1 MSESKDVN
9 AIYEHVVSHIDD
21 AISNG
26 WIKAYYQPV
35 IRGLTGQ
42 LCSAESLARWI
53 DPEYG
58 LLAPD
63 KFISAL
69 EASNNIH
76 KLDCFLVDKVCS
88 DIHEHM
94 IIGKPTFPVSI
105 NFSRLDFIM
114 CDMLDV
120 VETAV
125 MKYDIPRDY
134 LHFEITESM
143 IAQDEELMKKVITDF
158 RNRGYEIWMDDF
170 GSGYSSLNLLKDY
183 DFDLVKMDMR
193 FLSDV
198 TEKSKSILRSAIN
211 LAKQIGI
218 KTLSEGV
225 ETKEQI
231 DFLLSVGCGKL
242 QGYYYG
248 KPQPYDEMLKSMAD
262 KHIEFEQRQW
272 RSYYEA
278 ACLALVG
285 LDRPV
290 EIIEYDGYNFKTLFM
305 NEAYKKQISLNGY
318 NYEEIDRIVY
328 NSDSPLMPKYR
339 KFADK
344 TIKSKG
350 TETFFYTSK
359 GNYYQLKATY
369 LADNAGKYLFRGNIN
384 NISLDQ
390 NTAER
395 DQLNN
400 KLKELNHLHETVL
413 LINKKENI
421 TSPLLG
427 GYNYIEG
434 SAYSPVPLDRTLKS
448 FEEKFVYPEDRES
461 FKKFMSLMY
470 TGKKDF
476 SKEHPFA
483 QKTIRVKQEDG
494 SYLWRDFAILP
505 LTGTGDSEYLLT
517 ISAITGEMSRA
528 LDKLYY
534 PDFTDDETSSLSNDP
549 AVTLSSV
556 LADSNNGELYD
567 DDTATEYAR
576 LWYSLIKNSSY
587 KLFWKD
593 KDRRFRGVSKS
604 FLDFYEI
611 KSLDDIIGKTDEEMH
626 WHVDDGPYQG
636 DELDVL
642 GKGLRVY
649 NAPGQCIVNG
659 VVHNIICNKVPI
671 YKGGKIIGLVGSFA
685 DVDEEIYRVQKLK
698 NPTKL
703 DTITRLM
710 NTKAF
715 IEIMMDYAIQYN
727 DSGRNYAYI
736 ILHNSNQRRI
746 EESYGKE
753 VASSVI
759 RQMGEKII
767 DVIKQSGAA
776 SRLKESYFAIIIY
789 IDSKEK
795 LDELT
800 KKVKEHIESINKVDG
815 KSVTLRINT
824 NSHLRTDPGLTDET
838 IYPIT
843 LRELEESEGKK

>member
-1 MSESKDVN
+1 MSENKDRN
-9 AIYEHVVSHIDD
+9 AIYEHVVNHIDE
-21 AISNG
+21 AIAGG
-26 WIKAYYQPV
+26 WIKVYYQPV

-42 LCSAESLARWI
+42 LCSAESLARWL

-58 LLAPD
+58 FLAPD
-63 KFISAL
+63 MFIGAL
-69 EASNNIH
+69 EQSNNIH
-76 KLDCFLVDKVCS
+76 KLDCYLVDKVCS

-94 IIGKPTFPVSI
+94 IADKPTFPVSI

-120 VETAV
+120 VEKAIL
-125 MKYDIPRDY
+125 KYDIPRDY

-143 IAQDEELMKKVITDF
+143 IAQDEELMKKVIKSF

-198 TEKSKSILRSAIN
+198 TAKSKSILKSAIN
-211 LAKQIGI
+211 LAKQIDI
-218 KTLSEGV
+218 KTLCEGV
-225 ETKEQI
+225 ETKEQV
-231 DFLLSVGCGKL
+231 DFLLSIGCGKF
-242 QGYYYG
+242 QGYYYC
-248 KPQPYDEMLKSMAD
+248 KPQPYDDMIKSMAD
-262 KHIEFEQRQW
+262 KNIKFEQRKW

-285 LDRPV
+285 LDRPLL
-290 EIIEYDGYNFKTLFM
+290 ITDFDGYNFKTLFM
-305 NEAYKKQISLNGY
+305 NEAFKKQISLNGY
-318 NYEEIDRIVY
+318 RYDEIDKFIF
-328 NSDSPLMPKYR
+328 NSNSALLSKYR
-339 KFADK
+339 KFASK
-344 TIKSKG
+344 AIRSKG
-350 TETFFYTSK
+350 TETFYYTSR
-359 GNYYQLKATY
+359 GNYYQLKVTY
-369 LADNAGKYLFRGNIN
+369 LAENEGRHLFKCNIN
-384 NISLDQ
+384 NISIDQ

-395 DQLNN
+395 DQLDT
-400 KLKELNHLHETVL
+400 KIKELNQLYETIL

-434 SAYSPVPLDRTLKS
+434 SAYSSAPFDKS
-448 FEEKFVYPEDRES
+448 FEKFLNNYVYSEDRDA
-461 FKKFMSLMY
+461 FTKFMDIINLEHNEF
-470 TGKKDF
+470 TKEQPF
-476 SKEHPFA
+476 SKKA
-483 QKTIRVKQEDG
+483 IRVKQPDG
-494 SYLWRDFAILP
+494 SYLWREFSLLP
-505 LTGTGDSEYLLT
+505 IIGTGKAEFLLT
-517 ISAITGEMSRA
+517 ISAITDEMAKA
-528 LDKLYY
+528 LNKLYY
-534 PDFTDDETSSLSNDP
+534 PDFTDDDIGTLDDDP
-549 AVTLSSV
+549 AHTLDEI
-556 LADSNNGELYD
+556 LNKDNEDILYD
-567 DDTATEYAR
+567 NDTTTEYAR
-576 LWYSLIKNSSY
+576 IWYSLIKNSSY

-604 FLDFYEI
+604 FLDFYGIE
-611 KSLDDIIGKTDEEMH
+611 SLDDIIGKNDEEMH

-642 GKGLRVY
+642 GKGLRVN

-659 VVHNIICNKVPI
+659 VVHNITCNKVPI
-671 YKGGKIIGLVGSFA
+671 YNNGKIIGLVGSFA
-685 DVDEEIYRVQKLK
+685 DVDEEIYRIQKIK

-715 IEIMMDYAIQYN
+715 IETMMDYAIQYN
-727 DSGRNYAYI
+727 DGGRNYAYI

-746 EESYGKE
+746 KDTYGKE
-753 VASSVI
+753 VASCVI

-776 SRLKESYFAIIIY
+776 SRLKESYFAIITY
-789 IDSKEK
+789 IDSKDK

-800 KKVKEHIESINKVDG
+800 RRIKENIEGINEVDG
-815 KSVTLRINT
+815 KSVTIRINT
-824 NSHLRTDPGLTDET
+824 NNHLRTDPGMTDET

-843 LRELEESEGKK
+843 LRELEEAEEKR

>member
-21 AISNG
+21 AISNE
-26 WIKAYYQPV
+26 WIKVYYQPV

-58 LLAPD
+58 LLTPD

-94 IIGKPTFPVSI
+94 IAGKPVFPVSI

-120 VETAV
+120 VESTIL
-125 MKYDIPRDY
+125 KYDIPRDY

-193 FLSDV
+193 FLSNM
-198 TEKSKSILRSAIN
+198 TEKSKSILRSAIS
-211 LAKQIGI
+211 LAKHIDI

-225 ETKEQI
+225 ETKEQV
-231 DFLLSVGCGKL
+231 DFLMSVGCGKY

-248 KPQPYDEMLKSMAD
+248 KPQPYDDMIKSMEE
-262 KHIEFEQRQW
+262 KNIQFEQRKW
-272 RSYYEA
+272 RSFYEA
-278 ACLALVG
+278 ACLALVD
-285 LDRPV
+285 LDRPID
-290 EIIEYDGYNFKTLFM
+290 IIEFDGYNFKNLFM
-305 NEAYKKQISLNGY
+305 NEAFKKQISLEGY
-318 NYEEIDRIVY
+318 DYDKIDKIIF
-328 NSDSPLMPKYR
+328 NSNSTLMPKYR
-339 KFADK
+339 KFAAK
-344 TIKSKG
+344 AIRSKG
-350 TETFFYTSK
+350 TDTFYYTSK
-359 GNYYQLKATY
+359 GNYFQLKVSY
-369 LADNAGKYLFRGNIN
+369 LAENEGKYLFKCNIN
-384 NISLDQ
+384 NISIDQ

-395 DQLNN
+395 DQLNT
-400 KLKELNHLHETVL
+400 KIKELNHLFETIL

-427 GYNYIEG
+427 GYNYLEG
-434 SAYSPVPLDRTLKS
+434 SAYSSVALDKS
-448 FEEKFVYPEDRES
+448 LEYFINNFVYPEDRDA
-461 FKKFMSLMY
+461 FTKFMDIINL
-470 TGKKDF
+470 GKREL
-476 SKEHPFA
+476 SKEQTFA
-483 QKTIRVKQEDG
+483 KKAIRVKQSDG
-494 SYLWRDFAILP
+494 SYLWREFSLLP
-505 LTGTGDSEYLLT
+505 ITGTGESEFLLT
-517 ISAITGEMSRA
+517 ICAITDEMVNA
-528 LDKLYY
+528 LNKLYY
-534 PDFTDDETSSLSNDP
+534 PDFTDNDIN
-549 AVTLSSV
+549 TL
-556 LADSNNGELYD
+556 D
-567 DDTATEYAR
+567 DDPTRTLDELLNKDNEDRLNNNDTTTEYAR
-576 LWYSLIKNSSY
+576 VWYSLIKNSSY

-593 KDRRFRGVSKS
+593 QNRRFRGVSKS
-604 FLDFYEI
+604 FLDFYGIE
-611 KSLDDIIGKTDEEMH
+611 SLDDIIGKNDEEMH

-636 DELDVL
+636 DELDVI

-671 YKGGKIIGLVGSFA
+671 YNNGKIIGLVGSFA
-685 DVDEEIYRVQKLK
+685 DVDEEIYRVQKLMI
-698 NPTKL
+698 PTKL

-710 NTKAF
+710 NAKAF
-715 IEIMMDYAIQYN
+715 IETMMDYAIQFN
-727 DSGRNYAYI
+727 DYGRNYAYI

-746 EESYGKE
+746 EDTYGKE
-753 VASSVI
+753 IATCVI
-759 RQMGEKII
+759 RQIGERII
-767 DVIKQSGAA
+767 DIIKQSGAA
-776 SRLKESYFAIIIY
+776 SRLKESYFAIITY

-800 KKVKEHIESINKVDG
+800 RRIKDHIEAINNVDG
-815 KSVTLRINT
+815 KSVTIRINT
-824 NSHLRTDPGLTDET
+824 NNHLRTDPGMTDET
-838 IYPIT
+838 IYSTT
-843 LRELEESEGKK
+843 LKELEDAEAKI